1 MTVPAYRLCAGFV
14 VVAGLALGI
23 ALRAPLATTV
33 LGLIAFGVLHNVL
46 ELRYVTGRFA
56 AVLTARFL
64 LLLVGLISL
73 IVLCRLAALYV
84 GQPARLAE
92 IVVGYVVLG
101 AGCVWALRGRRLGL
115 ALAVLV
121 IAASV
126 SLTWPAFHFVVLA
139 HLHNVVPLFFLWE
152 WARRIRR
159 RGARRVFRAV
169 QVGWVLVV
177 PLLILFGAADGYLG
191 GVSSGL
197 AGFTGSPGPILAA
210 SAPPPAVVTQMGV
223 RFLVVF
229 AFLQTMHYVVW
240 VAFLPRFAP
249 DAAAAFEA
257 RVPWLRGWRTWAVGL
272 AGAAVLSVLFFID
285 YASGKALYGAF
296 ASYHAYLEFPVLL
309 AMIFGLRPATMKV
322 SDGSQAVPRE
332 TGAVCQ
338 PAAAGS

>member
-1 MTVPAYRLCAGFV
+1 MKIAAGFV
-14 VVAGLALGI
+14 VMAAVALGI

-56 AVLTARFL
+56 QILTARFL
-64 LLLVGLISL
+64 LVLGALISL
-73 IVLCRLAALYV
+73 IVLCRLAAVYV

-92 IVVGYVVLG
+92 IVVGYTVLG
-101 AGCVWALRGRRLGL
+101 AGCAWALRGRRL
-115 ALAVLV
+115 AAAFAVLGV
-121 IAASV
+121 AASA
-126 SLTWPAFHFVVLA
+126 SLTWPAYHFVVLA

-152 WARRIRR
+152 WSRRIRPR
-159 RGARRVFRAV
+159 AARLVFRAV
-169 QVGWVLVV
+169 QVGWVVVV
-177 PLLILFGAADGYLG
+177 PLLVLAGLADAYTG
-191 GVSSGL
+191 GVNSKV
-197 AGFTGSPGPILAA
+197 AAFAGSPTPIVAA

-257 RVPWLRGWRTWAVGL
+257 RVPWLRGWRAWGAGL

-285 YASGKALYGAF
+285 YASGKALYAAF

-309 AMIFGLRPATMKV
+309 ALILGLRRGTMAV
-322 SDGSQAVPRE
+322 PDGSQPVPRKTE
-332 TGAVCQ
+332 AACQ
-338 PAAAGS
+338 AAAASS